1 VSAIENNTRPTARTL
16 AHEWNSLDERRIR
29 WIDALPILTIHALCL
44 GVIWTGWSWTA
55 VGAAVVLYLV
65 RMFVITAFY
74 HRYFSHRTF
83 QTHRWVRLL
92 AACIGVSAAQRG
104 PLWWAAH
111 HREHHRHSD
120 EEPDLHSPWWKGVLW
135 SHTGWFLTQR
145 GRATNWKAVPDWSR
159 SRELLWVERNHIL
172 GPVVLVAALAGVG
185 WALAVFA
192 PGLGTGPAQLVVWG
206 FGVSTTALYHATF
219 TINSLAHTVGSR
231 RFQTGDDSRN
241 NWFLALLTLH
251 VLQCP
256 RRRGRLRVR
265 RPLDR
270 RRGGSGG
277 QSAAAPVV
285 ACGTRRGAPGR
296 DGSRGVAGTA
306 RGRHDRRPV
315 LVGPI
320 LPRVSGRLPRPDGRR
335 DLVGAAER
343 TGAVSGPVPAAF
355 LRQSRDAQ
363 LA

>member
-1 VSAIENNTRPTARTL
+1 MSAIENNTRPAAQAL

-145 GRATNWKAVPDWSR
+145 GRATNWKAIPDWSR

-172 GPVVLVAALAGVG
+172 GPVVLVAALAAVG

-241 NWFLALLTLH
+241 NWFLALLTLGEGWH
-251 VLQCP
+251 NNHHFHPGTVRQGFYWWEYDP
-256 RRRGRLRVR
+256 AYWALRVM
-265 RPLDR
+265 
-270 RRGGSGG
+270 SW
-277 QSAAAPVV
+277 
-285 ACGTRRGAPGR
+285 
-296 DGSRGVAGTA
+296 AG
-306 RGRHDRRPV
+306 
-315 LVGPI
+315 LVW
-320 LPRVSGRLPRPDGRR
+320 
-335 DLVGAAER
+335 DLR
-343 TGAVSGPVPAAF
+343 PVPAWVYERAEEH
-355 LRQSRDAQ
+355 RRDRARGVP
-363 LA
+363 